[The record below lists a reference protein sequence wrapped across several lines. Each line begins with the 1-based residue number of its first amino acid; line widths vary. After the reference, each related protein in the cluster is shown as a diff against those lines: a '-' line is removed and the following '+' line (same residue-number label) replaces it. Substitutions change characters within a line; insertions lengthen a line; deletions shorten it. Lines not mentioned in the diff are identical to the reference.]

1 MGKCETSSTSIGIKI
16 VLSDLIKQIDENTFY
31 LIKEM
36 LEEGFIEDDNDF
48 FNEVYTKIMYDDR
61 VPENYVELKEYLINE
76 FTNRGSYHKSR
87 SGQVIPTVD
96 NGCLLDKHLL
106 VPVKEILQTE
116 RWGHERYGTNG
127 ISIPVN
133 FDLSINIE
141 KYKGL
146 EKTQVVFILKQHS
159 G

>member
-36 LEEGFIEDDNDF
+36 LEEGFIEDENDF
-48 FNEVYTKIMYDDR
+48 FNEVYTKTMYSDR
-61 VPENYVELKEYLINE
+61 VTENYVELKEYLINE

-116 RWGHERYGTNG
+116 RWGHDRYGTNG
-127 ISIPVN
+127 TSIPVN